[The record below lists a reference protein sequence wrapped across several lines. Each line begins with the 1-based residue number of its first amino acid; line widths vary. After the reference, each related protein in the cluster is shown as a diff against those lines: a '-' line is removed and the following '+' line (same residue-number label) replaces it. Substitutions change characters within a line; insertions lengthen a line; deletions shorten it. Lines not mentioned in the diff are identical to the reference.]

1 MVHSEDA
8 WMKIENPVLRG
19 SNPDP
24 SILRVSDDYYIATST
39 FEWFPGVQIHHS
51 RDLVNWRLLTR
62 PLTKVSQLDLRG
74 VKDSGGVFAPC
85 LSHHGGTFYLV
96 YTNALC
102 MSGMHGGPMNDLYT
116 YVVTAPDIM
125 GPWSEP
131 VHLVNAG
138 FDPSLLHDGDGRKWL
153 LWAAFDYRPMYF
165 LQSGR
170 LHFWL
175 GLKMLIKSGVEAVNP
190 FKGIMMQEYSHS
202 QKKLIGEPKLIFTGT
217 KLGVT
222 EGPHIYKRG
231 GYYHL
236 MTAEGGTGWN
246 HAVTMARSR
255 AIDGPYEVF
264 PDNPLLTSRGRRGLA
279 LQKAGH
285 GSLVETKNGE
295 WYLAHL
301 CSRPVRGTPHY
312 RCPLG
317 RESALQKVIW
327 DTEGWLRL
335 ESGGRYP
342 ELAVKA
348 PDLPA
353 QPWPSTPARD
363 DFDSPELGSVYQTL
377 RVPLGEDTLSLAER
391 PGFLRLK
398 GREGLSS
405 LFTQALVARR
415 QQSFTYRAE
424 TCVEFEPKSFVQC
437 AGLIAWYDTGNY
449 YYLRITHDAKLGK
462 VLDIIGASK
471 YVAKPLLWNP
481 IPVNDAR
488 RVHLRASVTDSRLV
502 FSYSIEGENWN
513 NIGKAYDAS
522 ILSDENHD
530 LVRSWIDKSIMK
542 VMGNYS
548 PAFTS
553 AFIGLCCQD
562 LSGQRLPADFDYFE
576 YSEN

>member
-1 MVHSEDA
+1 
-8 WMKIENPVLRG
+8 MKIENPVLRG

-24 SILRVSDDYYIATST
+24 SILRVDDDYYIATST

-51 RDLVNWRLLTR
+51 RDLANWRLLTR
-62 PLTKVSQLDLRG
+62 PLTRVSQLDMRG

-85 LSHHGGTFYLV
+85 LSHRDGTYYLV

-138 FDPSLLHDGDGRKWL
+138 FDPSLFHDDDGRKWL
-153 LWAAFDYRPMYF
+153 VWAAFDYRPMYF
-165 LQSGR
+165 MQAGR

-175 GLKMLIKSGVEAVNP
+175 GLKMLIKSGAEAVNP
-190 FKGIMMQEYSHS
+190 FKGIMMQEYSHG
-202 QKKLIGEPKLIFTGT
+202 QKKLIGEPKLMFAGT

-222 EGPHIYKRG
+222 EGPHVYKHG

-255 AIDGPYEVF
+255 TIDGPYEVY
-264 PDNPLLTSRGRRGLA
+264 PDNPLLTSRGERGLA

-285 GSLVETKNGE
+285 GSLVETQNGE
-295 WYLAHL
+295 WYLAYL
-301 CSRPVRGTPHY
+301 CARPVKGTRHR

-317 RESALQKVIW
+317 RESALQKVTW
-327 DTEGWLRL
+327 GADGWLRL
-335 ESGGRYP
+335 ESGGRDP
-342 ELAVKA
+342 ELTTPA
-348 PDLPA
+348 PDLPV
-353 QPWPSTPARD
+353 QPWPAKPARD
-363 DFDSPELGSVYQTL
+363 DFDAPELGLEYQTL
-377 RVPLGEDTLSLAER
+377 RVPLGEDTLSLGER
-391 PGFLRLK
+391 PGSLRLK

-415 QQSFTYRAE
+415 QQSFSYSAE
-424 TCVEFEPKSFVQC
+424 TCVEFEPKNFRQS

-449 YYLRITHDAKLGK
+449 YCLRTTHDEKLGK
-462 VLDIIGASK
+462 VLDIIGASR
-471 YVAKPLLWNP
+471 YVAKLLLWNP
-481 IPVNDAR
+481 IPVDDAR
-488 RVHLRASVTDSRLV
+488 RVHLRVSVTDSRLA
-502 FSYSIEGENWN
+502 FTYSTDGENWKD
-513 NIGKAYDAS
+513 IGKPYDAS

-530 LVRSWIDKSIMK
+530 LVRSWIGKMIMK

-548 PAFTS
+548 PAFTG
-553 AFIGLCCQD
+553 AFVGMCCQD
-562 LSGQRLPADFDYFE
+562 LSGHRLPADFDYFE
-576 YSEN
+576 YREN